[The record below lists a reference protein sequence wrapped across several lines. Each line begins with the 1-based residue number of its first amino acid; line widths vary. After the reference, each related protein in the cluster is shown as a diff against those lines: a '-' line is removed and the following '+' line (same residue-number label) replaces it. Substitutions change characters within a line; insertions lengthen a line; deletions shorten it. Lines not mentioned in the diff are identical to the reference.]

1 MARAGWNQ
9 CGLPGTAPPA
19 PICHLKTSEAD
30 RTDSR
35 RGGAALL
42 VRSGGRDT
50 QAPSLH
56 PPCTRPRP
64 ASQACTRPA
73 PAPHPRAPGAAG
85 LSAAWERK
93 PQASVSACETDDT
106 PKLFLEKSGAGFL
119 CPSSARQG
127 KFPFP
132 GWKGVAERV
141 GSGLRVLPQSL
152 PRLRFS
158 HLQNKQDDLGPV
170 GLKETLHLNDL
181 AKGLVP
187 DKEPRGREWGWRWQR

>member
-1 MARAGWNQ
+1 MESVRATWHGTTCSNLSPENQ
-9 CGLPGTAPPA
+9 RGRQDRLTAGRG
-19 PICHLKTSEAD
+19 
-30 RTDSR
+30 RTACEE
-35 RGGAALL
+35 RGQGH
-42 VRSGGRDT
+42 SG
-50 QAPSLH
+50 PE
-56 PPCTRPRP
+56 
-64 ASQACTRPA
+64 PA
-73 PAPHPRAPGAAG
+73 PARGRPARPAHAPPPPPHPRAPGAAG

-93 PQASVSACETDDT
+93 PQTSVSACETDDT

-119 CPSSARQG
+119 CPSSALQG

-141 GSGLRVLPQSL
+141 GSGLRVLPQPL

>member
-42 VRSGGRDT
+42 VRSGD
-50 QAPSLH
+50 
-56 PPCTRPRP
+56 TRPRG
-64 ASQACTRPA
+64 CTQGRPA
-73 PAPHPRAPGAAG
+73 RPARAPPPPPHPRAPGAAG

-93 PQASVSACETDDT
+93 PQTSVSACETDDT

-119 CPSSARQG
+119 YPSSALQG

-141 GSGLRVLPQSL
+141 GSGLRVLPQPL
-152 PRLRFS
+152 PPTSFS

-181 AKGLVP
+181 AEGLVP